1 MLRRTRSVARTMGR
15 TALIAGT
22 ATAVSGAVAARG
34 QAPRAP
40 ETAAPAPSPP
50 QAAQPNVA
58 EDLTKL
64 ADLRDRGVLSDQE
77 FASLKARLLGA

>member
-22 ATAVSGAVAARG
+22 ATAVGGHVAARQ
-34 QAPRAP
+34 QAGRPP
-40 ETAAPAPSPP
+40 EAAGPAPS
-50 QAAQPNVA
+50 AAEEAPPNVA
-58 EDLTKL
+58 EELTKL